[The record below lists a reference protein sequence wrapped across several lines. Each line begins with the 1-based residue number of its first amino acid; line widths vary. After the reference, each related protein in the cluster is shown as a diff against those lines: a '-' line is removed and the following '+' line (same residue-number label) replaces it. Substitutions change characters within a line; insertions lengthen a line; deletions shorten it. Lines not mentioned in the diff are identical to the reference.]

1 MQRLLAQKEG
11 KVNTL
16 EKVFYWVIGKE
27 NKPIEGK
34 EKGFHVQTKEY
45 DKRQKDLEGYN
56 KKLPGGS
63 RNKD

>member
-1 MQRLLAQKEG
+1 M
-11 KVNTL
+11 NTL